1 MIGGSK
7 HFGMNKNVCHFSV
20 GSLCCRNLQD
30 VFRVGFSFQ
39 ASVSFLVLVFLVA
52 QLFVIVRL
60 LWHCQ
65 LSLCAYVCVYYGIVL
80 FVLFSFV
87 VYVGTFLSLRDCV
100 SFGLC
105 RCMFVCALSTDLCC
119 GCVLPC
125 SVFVSVCVCVY
136 LFNITG
142 SSAVSAAL
150 SSS

>member
-80 FVLFSFV
+80 FVLCPLLYMLAHFCLC
-87 VYVGTFLSLRDCV
+87 GIV
-100 SFGLC
+100 S
-105 RCMFVCALSTDLCC
+105 
-119 GCVLPC
+119 
-125 SVFVSVCVCVY
+125 VSVCVGVCLSVRSARICVVAVCCHAVCLCRCAFVCIY
-136 LFNITG
+136 LI
-142 SSAVSAAL
+142 
-150 SSS
+150 